1 MSLDF
6 ITNNKNIMFQIQNN
20 VNSIMKDGKIDI
32 DDIPEIIFIISYAI
46 SSLNTNLTDEDLSIL
61 IKNLFNLIIKDD
73 TTKYNKIIDSTIKLV
88 LLKINTK
95 KICSFFSCFNCRKN
109 NNKSQKQEIIP
120 EKQDKSQKQETIPE
134 KEKTI
139 PEKEE
144 TIPEKEEIKL
154 VCVVENVVEKV
165 VEKVVENITNVNNE
179 IKVELV

>member
-109 NNKSQKQEIIP
+109 NNKSQKQETI
-120 EKQDKSQKQETIPE
+120 SQKQETIPE
-134 KEKTI
+134 KQETISEKQ
-139 PEKEE
+139 E